1 MVRGARASDHW
12 GVRSFGEQAGQA
24 TLERQV
30 VAAGVVALSGALV
43 TAVPAVA
50 PHITSAFQT
59 LIPRVGSGS
68 CAVSPPP
75 RHPRRRDHYGY
86 VFLSDP
92 RNDTPDGPA
101 GPPRPRDFPDSS
113 GSAPAQIRDD
123 CAVAP

>member
-30 VAAGVVALSGALV
+30 AAAGVVALSGALV
-43 TAVPAVA
+43 TTVPAVA

-75 RHPRRRDHYGY
+75 RHPRRRDHYDCSATARGGCGGIRAD
-86 VFLSDP
+86 SI
-92 RNDTPDGPA
+92 GP
-101 GPPRPRDFPDSS
+101 GLRLRRSVT
-113 GSAPAQIRDD
+113 
-123 CAVAP
+123 VAR